1 MLFQSKRH
9 SRTLS
14 NSNIHLIP
22 NQSPPRNSRPSSSN
36 GLVLQPPRSH
46 LGGETNT
53 NGSLDLASATL
64 TPSPLPLEYSTDHS
78 LTSLTSGSSM
88 AEPAVETLS
97 ASQLASTASSPLRTE
112 VLESPRSQS
121 TPKSSTSRRT
131 PLRKAHRPTRTLGDQ
146 APSLHSRS
154 VKVSD
159 EAGSRLAALPGPT
172 PSVNPV
178 SFPPMKVDATANS
191 LNIPSQSPHH
201 SAIPTPISK
210 SSSVNSTLNWDVSI
224 SNSPLPPT
232 PTPTPTPPVS
242 RKTAPHPPG
251 FQPRGVCGVLT
262 DDFLSARRMK
272 RDGDGDG
279 GMKRVERTKL
289 ERRLEKLINLHFPLQ
304 PDSKEARD
312 GLIQEKTRPGHEN
325 RRVSS
330 IFDFQT
336 LKNVNFNDASGLWK
350 GVVSGG
356 LQDTT
361 KTEIRGW
368 HLFQS
373 MIFLCLITIC
383 QLLNKEL
390 LPGRMTQQ

>member
-1 MLFQSKRH
+1 M
-9 SRTLS
+9 
-14 NSNIHLIP
+14 
-22 NQSPPRNSRPSSSN
+22 
-36 GLVLQPPRSH
+36 
-46 LGGETNT
+46 
-53 NGSLDLASATL
+53 SA
-64 TPSPLPLEYSTDHS
+64 
-78 LTSLTSGSSM
+78 
-88 AEPAVETLS
+88 
-97 ASQLASTASSPLRTE
+97 
-112 VLESPRSQS
+112 SPRSQS
-121 TPKSSTSRRT
+121 TPTKSSTFRRT
-131 PLRKAHRPTRTLGDQ
+131 PLRKARRPARTLGDQ
-146 APSLHSRS
+146 APSLHPRS
-154 VKVSD
+154 DKGSD
-159 EAGSRLAALPGPT
+159 EAGSRLAVLPGPA
-172 PSVNPV
+172 PSVKPV
-178 SFPPMKVDATANS
+178 SPPPMKVDATTNNS
-191 LNIPSQSPHH
+191 DVPSQSPHH

-210 SSSVNSTLNWDVSI
+210 SSSVNSALNWDVSI

-232 PTPTPTPPVS
+232 SPAS
-242 RKTAPHPPG
+242 RKIAPYPPG
-251 FQPRGVCGVLT
+251 FQPKGVCRVLT

-304 PDSKEARD
+304 SDPKGVRD
-312 GLIQEKTRPGHEN
+312 GPLHEKTRSGHEN

-368 HLFQS
+368 YLFLNQS
-373 MIFLCLITIC
+373 IIFLCPMSIC

-390 LPGRMTQQ
+390 HPGRMMQQ